1 MRDRLLA
8 AGKGFGLI
16 QSNTA
21 QFRRVGDRSDFNL
34 DAGAFGTIQ
43 FTQRS
48 LEQLWL
54 FGFSGLFAL
63 HCYSEIILLAKSHGL
78 IFNLDEIETIPDQTA
93 EHGRFSK
100 LIDII
105 DHLNSVKSEHDFTWP
120 IDIPN
125 PANGR
130 ACWH

>member
-1 MRDRLLA
+1 M
-8 AGKGFGLI
+8 I